1 VADYLLGIDVGTSSC
16 KAGIFDCTG
25 NLMADES
32 ESYAVYYPKPG
43 WAEQDPNEWWQG
55 VCAAIRSCIKKADI
69 DKADIAA
76 VGIAGQSWSAIPVDS
91 GGNVLHNTP
100 IWMDTRAKS
109 ICQSVAESIGADRIF
124 DVSGNPFQPTYSAP
138 KILWFKENMPEV
150 YRNARYFLQ
159 SNSFIAYKL
168 TGEFT
173 QDKSQGYGLHVY
185 DISRGV
191 YDHKLADDMDID
203 IDKLPDIYE
212 CSDVIG
218 RITTQAAMATGL
230 AMGTPVVAGGL
241 DAACGTLGAGVILEG
256 QTQEQGGQAGGMSIC
271 LDSPLMHKKLILSN
285 HVAHGKWLLQGGT
298 VGGGGTLNW
307 FLKEFGQKEEQM
319 AQSEGKSAFE
329 IMSEEA
335 RSIAPGSEGLIFLPY
350 MSGERSPI
358 WDEKAK
364 GVFFGLGYDKSRAH
378 MIRALMEGVA
388 YSLYHNVK
396 TANECSANIESFQ
409 AVGGA
414 AKSAVWAQIK
424 ADVTGIPV
432 KVSKSD
438 TATTWGAAILAGVGA
453 GIYKDCE
460 QALEASQASEQ
471 NYEPDP
477 EKHKIYERYYSIYLE
492 LYDKL
497 KDTMQKI

>member
-1 VADYLLGIDVGTSSC
+1 MAEYLLGIDVGTSSC
-16 KAGIFDCTG
+16 KAGIFDGSG
-25 NLMADES
+25 NSIADET
-32 ESYAVYYPKPG
+32 ESYPVYYPKPG
-43 WAEQDPNEWWQG
+43 WAEQNPDEWWKS
-55 VCAAIRSCIKKADI
+55 VCAAVQSCVQKANI

-91 GGNVLHNTP
+91 RGNVLCNTP

-109 ICQSVAESIGADRIF
+109 ICKSIEENIGADRIF
-124 DVSGNPFQPTYSAP
+124 EVSGNPFQPTYSAP
-138 KILWFKENMPEV
+138 KILWFKHNMPQV
-150 YRNARYFLQ
+150 YNNARYFLQ

-173 QDKSQGYGLHVY
+173 QDKSQGYGLNVY
-185 DISRGV
+185 DISRGD
-191 YDHKLADDMDID
+191 YDGKLADDMGIE
-203 IDKLPDIYE
+203 IEKLPEIYE

-218 RITTQAAMATGL
+218 QITDKAALATGL
-230 AMGTPVVAGGL
+230 AEGTPVVAGGL
-241 DAACGTLGAGVILEG
+241 DAACGTLGAGVIFEG
-256 QTQEQGGQAGGMSIC
+256 QTQEQSGQAGGMSIC
-271 LDSPLMHKKLILSN
+271 LDNPLMHKNLILSN
-285 HVAHGKWLLQGGT
+285 HVVRGKWLLQGGT

-307 FLKEFGQKEEQM
+307 FLKEFGEKEEQI
-319 AQSEGKSAFE
+319 ALAEDKSAFE
-329 IMSEEA
+329 VMSEEA
-335 RSIAPGSEGLIFLPY
+335 RSIAQGSEGLIFLPY

-396 TANECSANIESFQ
+396 TANECGAKIESFQ
-409 AVGGA
+409 ASGGA
-414 AKSAVWAQIK
+414 AKSAVWTQIK

-453 GIYKDCE
+453 GVYKDCTHAFE
-460 QALEASQASEQ
+460 QSEIAAKM
-471 NYEPDP
+471 YEPDM
-477 EKHKIYERYYSIYLE
+477 KMHKKYDHYYKIYLE

-497 KDTMQKI
+497 KDTMKKI